1 MPLGGWPGPL
11 LAGLILWL
19 GILGGSSAT
28 MHWLSTRILARIETA
43 TARDLDIEENRQTQ
57 AQLVV
62 GTWEIELRKIG

>member
-1 MPLGGWPGPL
+1 
-11 LAGLILWL
+11 
-19 GILGGSSAT
+19 